1 MWKPQKNPQKHL
13 CWILFLIILEASRL
27 LLYLKELLIWN
38 TYLLEYLQITASLQR
53 ASYFTINR
61 FFIKLVRIIFVYQ
74 RVPVLILQWKWG
86 IFRGSASV
94 REKNHTHVKKM
105 GHTSE
110 FPLGIC
116 WWTLKNPKNQNFE
129 KMKKNCW
136 RYHHFILGYFLPLYL
151 PNNPENQNFEKMKKT
166 PEDIIIL
173 HMSTINQNHVMYDS

>member
-1 MWKPQKNPQKHL
+1 MWKPQKNSQKHL
-13 CWILFLIILEASRL
+13 CCILFLIILEASRL

-61 FFIKLVRIIFVYQ
+61 FFIKLVRITFMYQ

-136 RYHHFILGYFLPLYL
+136 RYHHF
-151 PNNPENQNFEKMKKT
+151 T
-166 PEDIIIL
+166 
-173 HMSTINQNHVMYDS
+173 HV

>member
-1 MWKPQKNPQKHL
+1 MWNYYRQDYNKTWQSLSPFPWIHL
-13 CWILFLIILEASRL
+13 NAKASRCDNKGKVNYRQTL

-61 FFIKLVRIIFVYQ
+61 FFIKLVRITFMYQ

-110 FPLGIC
+110 FPLGIY
-116 WWTLKNPKNQNFE
+116 W
-129 KMKKNCW
+129 
-136 RYHHFILGYFLPLYL
+136 
-151 PNNPENQNFEKMKKT
+151 
-166 PEDIIIL
+166 
-173 HMSTINQNHVMYDS
+173 